1 MAYTLGEAAKAT
13 GISKAGLSRAIKRGA
28 ISAERQEN
36 GSYKIDPAE
45 LHRVYPPVAEIQP
58 KEATDGRELR
68 AQNTELRARLE
79 VATQRLTD
87 KNEVIDDLR
96 RRLDG
101 SDEERRKVQ
110 AQLTALLTDPSQT
123 RPKPRRWVLPVV
135 VIAVAVL
142 VVVLLLVAF
151 GHPVRSSLP

>member
-45 LHRVYPPVAEIQP
+45 LHRVYPAVAEIQP
-58 KEATDGRELR
+58 NEATDARGLEAQNVELR
-68 AQNTELRARLE
+68 AKLDG
-79 VATQRLTD
+79 ATQRLTD
-87 KNEVIDDLR
+87 KDEVIDDLR

-110 AQLTALLTDPSQT
+110 AQLTALLTDQTQT
-123 RPKPRRWVLPVV
+123 RPKPRRWVLPT
-135 VIAVAVL
+135 VIGFAVL
-142 VVVLLLVAF
+142 VVLLLLVAF

>member
-45 LHRVYPPVAEIQP
+45 LHRVYPAVAEIQP
-58 KEATDGRELR
+58 NEATDARGLEAQNVELR
-68 AQNTELRARLE
+68 AKLDG
-79 VATQRLTD
+79 ATQRLTD
-87 KNEVIDDLR
+87 KDEVIDDLR

-110 AQLTALLTDPSQT
+110 AQLTALLT
-123 RPKPRRWVLPVV
+123 
-135 VIAVAVL
+135 
-142 VVVLLLVAF
+142 
-151 GHPVRSSLP
+151 